1 MMSSDGPRLAIA
13 SERLILPSLLG
24 QKGLL
29 HLVIPGRIA
38 HEVWHS
44 TYTLTERVLFQ
55 SVETDPIARTMCL
68 LLHGPHVLLRRV
80 SRETLPLLLGE
91 PDVVLKDE
99 PVTLVWSC
107 RKRKRFRHCSIAK
120 VLALVQ
126 IPHYSDA
133 KSMSLRCNSTIHKQM
148 GDFAVRS
155 DVEVHHT
162 YAKEQC
168 NARHMKSRGAVCVW
182 KLFRTLSPFAPFFY
196 RPCRSA
202 SSAWAARRPG
212 VPAIP
217 PVGLV
222 PAPEM
227 KSPLTGVRW
236 LANWG
241 VGRRGPT

>member
-1 MMSSDGPRLAIA
+1 MSSDGPRLAIA

-44 TYTLTERVLFQ
+44 TCTLTERVLFQ

-107 RKRKRFRHCSIAK
+107 RKRFLFRHCSIAK

-126 IPHYSDA
+126 IHHYSDA
-133 KSMSLRCNSTIHKQM
+133 NPHLLHCKVNVAPMQFHNPQADGR
-148 GDFAVRS
+148 F
-155 DVEVHHT
+155 
-162 YAKEQC
+162 
-168 NARHMKSRGAVCVW
+168 RGE
-182 KLFRTLSPFAPFFY
+182 K
-196 RPCRSA
+196 
-202 SSAWAARRPG
+202 
-212 VPAIP
+212 
-217 PVGLV
+217 
-222 PAPEM
+222 
-227 KSPLTGVRW
+227 
-236 LANWG
+236 
-241 VGRRGPT
+241 RRGGPSHLRERAV